1 MLATAAITPA
11 MAQQNWGYA
20 QPRAA
25 DPQQRTY
32 QQQLKLHSHIE
43 CLNIKKIP
51 EDRGFSFKLF
61 FHGNV

>member
-1 MLATAAITPA
+1 MLATATITPA
-11 MAQQNWGYA
+11 MAQQNWGYT

-43 CLNIKKIP
+43 CLYIKKIP
-51 EDRGFSFKLF
+51 EKSGIF
-61 FHGNV
+61 F

>member
-1 MLATAAITPA
+1 MLATATITPA

-25 DPQQRTY
+25 AVQQKTY

-43 CLNIKKIP
+43 CLYIKKSP
-51 EDRGFSFKLF
+51 KNRGFSFKLF